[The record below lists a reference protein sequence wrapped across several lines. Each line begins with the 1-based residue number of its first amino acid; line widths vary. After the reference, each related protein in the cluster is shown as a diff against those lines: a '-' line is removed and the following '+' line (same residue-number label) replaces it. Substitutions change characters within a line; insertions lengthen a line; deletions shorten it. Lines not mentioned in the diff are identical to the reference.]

1 MEKDVVFLEQMI
13 KSLEKLESRLEEYYK
28 RLRWPSLY
36 DGLNKER
43 IRHKDNDSTVPTQTA
58 RWPNAGPV

>member
-28 RLRWPSLY
+28 RR
-36 DGLNKER
+36 DTENFNKTKR
-43 IRHKDNDSTVPTQTA
+43 IMLEIQKKISEVADAV
-58 RWPNAGPV
+58 